1 MKKVILILLLCIIAI
16 SCEKTTKFDNLIYE
30 VGGFG
35 LENTLLNLNNDGSYT
50 LKVKADPLD
59 LGDNETILP
68 EKVYKGKI
76 TNDELKQIQRGIYK
90 ISQKNYNYENP
101 EFIITER
108 VNKLVIR
115 EGKTSKEYIVSNA
128 SEDFHRD
135 ILNVLDDLC
144 ERIKTK

>member
-1 MKKVILILLLCIIAI
+1 MKKVILILLCIIAI

-30 VGGFG
+30 AGGLG
-35 LENTLLNLNNDGSYT
+35 LENTHLNINNDGSYI
-50 LKVKADPLD
+50 LKVKADPLE
-59 LGDNETILP
+59 LENNQTILP

-90 ISQKNYNYENP
+90 IFQKDYICENP

-115 EGKTSKEYIVSNA
+115 EGKTSKKYIVSNT
-128 SEDFHRD
+128 SENFHRD
-135 ILNVLDDLC
+135 ILNVLDKIC
-144 ERIKTK
+144 EKIKTK